1 MERERVY
8 DINFFIKNLM
18 DRKIDLRSATVL
30 PVRSGQEGQKG
41 KKSSSINN
49 HPVCKVKTTKTKG

>member
-1 MERERVY
+1 MERERVD

-49 HPVCKVKTTKTKG
+49 CPVR